1 MTAETESMAPLA
13 IYDAHED
20 NWIGLAGPERN
31 RMCGW
36 MREQG
41 IEPNDTRRVEIYL
54 LDCLFARVVAYAT
67 NADGDHYGHGC
78 EFATRTYTVGI
89 SSMPPVRPWPE
100 GRAA

>member
-1 MTAETESMAPLA
+1 MMTETEALAPLA
-13 IYDAHED
+13 VYDVHED
-20 NWIGLAGPERN
+20 NWIGLTGPERS

-36 MREQG
+36 LREQG

-67 NADGDHYGHGC
+67 MSEVPGGHGC
-78 EFATRTYTVGI
+78 EFVTRTYTVGI